1 MKVVVDRRSWWTE
14 GRVVV
19 VGRVHHG
26 KGMFTLVYLHAA
38 SCGPC
43 RATKAVVCVCVPLC
57 VCAPHCSCAPWNVPL
72 CVCAPHC
79 STPNSLPY
87 ISLPRPLAI
96 LTVPRARHPPSP
108 CPRALH
114 ELRRRRRRYP
124 PCVLGSS
131 RPPYSMFYVPFSAPF
146 SLLLLPFSPSPLS
159 LSRAARKMNRV
170 QFVNTNFASQD
181 VIQRKFDQFLSDLA

>member
-1 MKVVVDRRSWWTE
+1 MPRPVAPAVRLKQSYVC
-14 GRVVV
+14 
-19 VGRVHHG
+19 
-26 KGMFTLVYLHAA
+26 VY
-38 SCGPC
+38 PY
-43 RATKAVVCVCVPLC
+43 VCVPLTARVHRGTLYVC
-57 VCAPHCSCAPWNVPL
+57 VLLTAVPRTL
-72 CVCAPHC
+72 
-79 STPNSLPY
+79 Y
-87 ISLPRPLAI
+87 RISLPRPLAI